1 MRVTSLLP
9 ACVAVGILAILA
21 ISVNLVS
28 GYARRLSLGQ
38 AAFAGLGAYVSASLS
53 VHVPLSFWIACP
65 LSVLSGAIA
74 GLIIGLPMLWRMPYY
89 VPVITLTLNVLAP
102 QLLRMGPF
110 AGSLAGMGRI
120 PPPRLFDMA
129 FSPGAYLAL
138 VGVTLAGCLAADGYF
153 RQSHFGQRLRDDA
166 EAIEAGVRAPGV
178 AGLAA
183 FGLSTAMAGLAGSLF
198 AHFEAFISPFDFNL
212 EASLF
217 ILALAVAGG
226 LGSVWR
232 VVLSAVVLG
241 GMVEGIRA
249 LTDYRLLLSGVIF
262 LLAGFRRPG
271 RQGRT

>member
-1 MRVTSLLP
+1 VSSLLP
-9 ACVAVGILAILA
+9 ACVAVGIQAILV

-53 VHVPLSFWIACP
+53 VQVPLSFWLACP
-65 LSVLSGAIA
+65 LSVLSGAIT
-74 GLIIGLPMLWRMPYY
+74 GLIVGLPMLGRMPYY
-89 VPVITLTLNVLAP
+89 VPVITLTLNLLVP
-102 QLLRMGPF
+102 PLLRPGRFVGHPP
-110 AGSLAGMGRI
+110 GMGRI
-120 PPPRLFDMA
+120 PPPWLFDMA
-129 FSPGAYLAL
+129 FSPGVYLVL
-138 VGVTLAGCLAADGYF
+138 VGVALVGCLAADWCF
-153 RQSHFGQRLRDDA
+153 RQSCFGQRLRDDA
-166 EAIEAGVRAPGV
+166 EAIEAGLSAPGV

-183 FGLSTAMAGLAGSLF
+183 FGLSTAMAGLAGSLL

-232 VVLSAVVLG
+232 VLLSAVVLG

-249 LTDYRLLLSGVIF
+249 LTDYHLLLSGVIF
-262 LLAGFRRPG
+262 LLAGLRRPWG
-271 RQGRT
+271 QGRT